1 MAITEGAAAPG
12 TELGALEAEVARL
25 QRRLPAYPMR
35 LLYVLMAV
43 AAVEAAD
50 RTILSTVMEDVKR
63 AFGVSDTQ
71 LGLLTGAY
79 AVIAALS
86 VLPFGILTDRVSR
99 VKLIAIGLLPWTLAM
114 AWTGMATS
122 FAMMFVARMFLGT
135 VEG

>member
-1 MAITEGAAAPG
+1 PSGPGANGAKSGWQRKGNPRPVPNYWPMAVTERGAAPV
-12 TELGALEAEVARL
+12 GAVDGLPAEVERL
-25 QRRLPAYPMR
+25 QRRLPAYPTR

-86 VLPFGILTDRVSR
+86 VLPFGILTDRV
-99 VKLIAIGLLPWTLAM
+99 
-114 AWTGMATS
+114 
-122 FAMMFVARMFLGT
+122 
-135 VEG
+135 